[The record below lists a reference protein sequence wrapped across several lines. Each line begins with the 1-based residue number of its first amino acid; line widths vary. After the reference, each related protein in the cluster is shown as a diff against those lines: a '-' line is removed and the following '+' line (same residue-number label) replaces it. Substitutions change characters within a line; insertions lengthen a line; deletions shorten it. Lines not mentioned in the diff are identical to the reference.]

1 MSVILYTCDVDKM
14 KDADVEDSWNAYKD
28 GTFNNYGYDPFY
40 LEELR
45 LRIFDKRKR
54 EHEGRFL
61 QLYEIHL
68 RAGKSSSDAMLFA
81 TDQLLESN
89 NLYTCMGEVVES
101 LLKQEFP
108 DDTN

>member
-1 MSVILYTCDVDKM
+1 MSIVLHSCDVGRMSDT
-14 KDADVEDSWNAYKD
+14 DTEDSWAAFKD
-28 GTFNNYGYDPFY
+28 GYYDKSGYDPFY
-40 LEELR
+40 IAELKAHI
-45 LRIFDKRKR
+45 LDKRKR

-101 LLKQEFP
+101 LLKEEFP